1 MLPNAPLSSRVS
13 GLGRGLDALFRL
25 EDEAPAPDRQ
35 TLVDVPLDRI
45 RPNPQQP
52 RTAFAAETLAA
63 LARSIQRSGL
73 LQPLV
78 VKPDP
83 ERKGHFVLIS
93 GERRWRAAQEAGLDA
108 APSVVRTATEQ
119 DSLVLALVE
128 NIQRAD
134 LSPLEQAGAFAELT
148 ARYDLTHAQVGDL
161 IGLSRAAVTNLIR
174 LLELPAAVKA
184 ALDAQ
189 RLSVGHA
196 RALLAV
202 PEPAACQ
209 RLLQNVLDQKL
220 NVRQT
225 EELVRAHTA
234 QAADARADRPPEEP
248 APTAAEE
255 PAASPVAYE
264 LQFLEKRLRER
275 FQTKVRI
282 QRNPAG
288 AGNLILSFYDDASL
302 NQLVESL
309 LSEMDET

>member
-1 MLPNAPLSSRVS
+1 MLSDIPSSSRAS
-13 GLGRGLDALFRL
+13 GLGRGLDALFSL
-25 EDEAPAPDRQ
+25 EDATPAPDRR

-52 RTAFAAETLAA
+52 RAAFAAETLAS

-78 VKPDP
+78 VQPDA
-83 ERKGHFVLIS
+83 ERAGHFVLIS

-108 APSVVRTATEQ
+108 VPSVVRTATEQ

-148 ARYDLTHAQVGDL
+148 ARYDLTHAQVGEL

-174 LLELPAAVKA
+174 LLELPDAVKA

-209 RLLQNVLDQKL
+209 RLLQSVLDQKL

-225 EELVRAHTA
+225 EDLVRTHTA
-234 QAADARADRPPEEP
+234 QAAADARADPPP
-248 APTAAEE
+248 AAPTDAEE
-255 PAASPVAYE
+255 PAASPVTYE
-264 LQFLEKRLRER
+264 LPFLEKRLREK

-288 AGNLILSFYDDASL
+288 AGSLILSFYDDASL
-302 NQLVESL
+302 SQLVESL
-309 LSEMDET
+309 LPGIDET

>member
-1 MLPNAPLSSRVS
+1 MLPDAPLSSRVS

-83 ERKGHFVLIS
+83 ERQGHFVLIS
-93 GERRWRAAQEAGLDA
+93 GERRWRAAREAGLDA

-148 ARYDLTHAQVGDL
+148 ARYDLTHAQVGEL

-202 PEPAACQ
+202 PETDACQ

-234 QAADARADRPPEEP
+234 QAADARADRTPA
-248 APTAAEE
+248 APTPTDAEA
-255 PAASPVAYE
+255 PAAYE

-288 AGNLILSFYDDASL
+288 AGSLILSFYDDASL

>member
-1 MLPNAPLSSRVS
+1 MLSDAPLSSRVS

-25 EDEAPAPDRQ
+25 EDEAPAPERQ
-35 TLVDVPLDRI
+35 TLVDVPLNRI

-83 ERKGHFVLIS
+83 ERPGHFVLIS

-148 ARYDLTHAQVGDL
+148 ARYDLTHAQVGEL

-189 RLSVGHA
+189 QLSVGHA

-202 PEPAACQ
+202 PEPDACQ
-209 RLLQNVLDQKL
+209 HLLQNVLDQKL

-234 QAADARADRPPEEP
+234 QTADARADRPPEEP
-248 APTAAEE
+248 APTDAEE
-255 PAASPVAYE
+255 PATSPAAYE

-288 AGNLILSFYDDASL
+288 AGSLILSFYDDASL

-309 LSEMDET
+309 LSEMDEM